1 MRFTKLLALL
11 FMAAAIPMR
20 ATDDEASAAPSST
33 EPNLGESSA
42 VASASPTADTATTSS
57 STTSEQAS
65 DTASAGSAGG
75 SVMNPTKPASHAADA
90 SHPKTLTEWYPADVK
105 PVREG
110 IAAEL
115 VNEFHKLEEKVE
127 HFLHP
132 DAPAVAQPGEQPA
145 STSQPAADTTAKSS
159 ELQGTGDSPNAAP
172 AADAQPAT
180 QPSVQGVSTDA
191 STAAAEHPHTSCLRK
206 IVACLR
212 RDFAMLPGELESW
225 VKTAESHL

>member
-1 MRFTKLLALL
+1 MSDPIAQAAQQIQHEDKPQSIAGEIMGAMHAL
-11 FMAAAIPMR
+11 
-20 ATDDEASAAPSST
+20 
-33 EPNLGESSA
+33 
-42 VASASPTADTATTSS
+42 
-57 STTSEQAS
+57 EQ
-65 DTASAGSAGG
+65 
-75 SVMNPTKPASHAADA
+75 
-90 SHPKTLTEWYPADVK
+90 
-105 PVREG
+105 
-110 IAAEL
+110 
-115 VNEFHKLEEKVE
+115 KVE

-132 DAPAVAQPGEQPA
+132 DAPVVAQSGESAA

-159 ELQGTGDSPNAAP
+159 EQQGIGEVTTLTVSPALLVGGSAESAGISPTSAAKLESLLIGGTADSPNAAP

-191 STAAAEHPHTSCLRK
+191 SAAAEHPHTSCLRK